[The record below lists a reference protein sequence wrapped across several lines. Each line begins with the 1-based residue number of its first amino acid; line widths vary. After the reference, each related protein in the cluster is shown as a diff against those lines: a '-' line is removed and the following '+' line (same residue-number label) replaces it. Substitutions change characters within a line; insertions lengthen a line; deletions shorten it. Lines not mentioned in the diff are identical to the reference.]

1 MRLTKGFAV
10 GRAKLQAKAYLVDFV
25 QQPESMGVFC
35 RSMVAFQLLEIDE
48 SMRQLEKLVRK
59 EPGHGDVMEGMESI
73 RLNEQDVEE
82 TI

>member
-1 MRLTKGFAV
+1 
-10 GRAKLQAKAYLVDFV
+10 
-25 QQPESMGVFC
+25 MGVFC